1 MPQWLIVV
9 LSAIAGL
16 VIVGG
21 ALFLAFLPERRAR
34 PRKSRLAEP
43 SGNVD
48 YYKYGGVNPNGPA

>member
-21 ALFLAFLPERRAR
+21 ALFLAFLPEMRAR

-48 YYKYGGVNPNGPA
+48 DYTYPDVNPNGPA